1 MLENK
6 WTLKIEQLQKRID
19 YLESCLRAAGD
30 NVQENQKL
38 LKQAWEE
45 NSRLAEEIGKLKN
58 AREQKITSG
67 IKKVAIAALVVAVIG
82 GCSSVK
88 SNVKSWDRHDTA
100 YQATY
105 LALTTVDWAQTRW
118 MTRQDWQW
126 DGNNYKELNPLFL
139 DNKPHT
145 DATWLIPVGMALHTG
160 IAMALPSKSKICG
173 FKLNPRRIWQIIF
186 ISGEIGAIINNYAAG
201 VKIEF

>member
-1 MLENK
+1 
-6 WTLKIEQLQKRID
+6 
-19 YLESCLRAAGD
+19 
-30 NVQENQKL
+30 VQENQKL

-67 IKKVAIAALVVAVIG
+67 IKKLVIIALVIMMTS
-82 GCSSVK
+82 GCSSIK
-88 SNVKSWDRHDTA
+88 NNVKSWDRHDTA

-118 MTRQDWQW
+118 MARQDWQW

>member
-1 MLENK
+1 
-6 WTLKIEQLQKRID
+6 
-19 YLESCLRAAGD
+19 
-30 NVQENQKL
+30 VQENQKL

-145 DATWLIPVGMALHTG
+145 DATWLIPLGMALHTG
-160 IAMALPSKSKICG
+160 IAMSLPGKAKICG
-173 FKLNPRRIWQIIF
+173 LKLNPRRIWQIIF
-186 ISGEIGAIINNYAAG
+186 IGGEIGATINNYSAG

>member
-1 MLENK
+1 MRNE
-6 WTLKIEQLQKRID
+6 WTERIK
-19 YLESCLRAAGD
+19 YLESCLRAAD
-30 NVQENQKL
+30 YNVQENQKL

-145 DATWLIPVGMALHTG
+145 DATWLIPLGMALHTG
-160 IAMALPSKSKICG
+160 IAMSLPGKAKICG
-173 FKLNPRRIWQIIF
+173 LKLNPRRIWQIIF
-186 ISGEIGAIINNYAAG
+186 IGGEIGATINNYSAG

>member
-1 MLENK
+1 MKNEWINK
-6 WTLKIEQLQKRID
+6 IQ
-19 YLESCLRAAGD
+19 YLESCLRAAD
-30 NVQENQKL
+30 YNVQENQKL

-145 DATWLIPVGMALHTG
+145 DATWLIPLGMALHTG
-160 IAMALPSKSKICG
+160 IAMSLPGKAKICG
-173 FKLNPRRIWQIIF
+173 LKLNPRRIWQLLF
-186 ISGEIGAIINNYAAG
+186 ISGEIGATINNYSAG

>member
-1 MLENK
+1 M
-6 WTLKIEQLQKRID
+6 
-19 YLESCLRAAGD
+19 A
-30 NVQENQKL
+30 
-38 LKQAWEE
+38 
-45 NSRLAEEIGKLKN
+45 
-58 AREQKITSG
+58 
-67 IKKVAIAALVVAVIG
+67 
-82 GCSSVK
+82 
-88 SNVKSWDRHDTA
+88 
-100 YQATY
+100 
-105 LALTTVDWAQTRW
+105 
-118 MTRQDWQW
+118 RQDWQW

>member
-1 MLENK
+1 MTNK
-6 WTLKIEQLQKRID
+6 WIEKIE
-19 YLESCLRAAGD
+19 YLESCLRAAD
-30 NVQENQKL
+30 YNVQENQKL

-67 IKKVAIAALVVAVIG
+67 GIKKLVIIALVIMMTS
-82 GCSSVK
+82 GCSSIK
-88 SNVKSWDRHDTA
+88 NNVKLWDRHDTA

-105 LALTTVDWAQTRW
+105 LTLTTIDWAQTRW

-160 IAMALPSKSKICG
+160 IAMALPRESKICG
-173 FKLNPRRIWQIIF
+173 LKLNPRRIWQLLF
-186 ISGEIGAIINNYAAG
+186 ISGEIGATINNYSAG